1 MIDFN
6 FLTMFF
12 SLATF
17 ANKRHV
23 VPRLSLTNVAALN
36 YLLRSKIFV
45 SEDRQ
50 LWAIHLIL
58 DFKPILEIYQEIG
71 HPIREGDPWLARID
85 VSLPNF
91 LAQEDL
97 PPIVLQFQQVLPEVA
112 TAPGEKISSSHLSLE
127 EEIDKFHFEEEETQE
142 AQIVHI
148 SDTED
153 ELDRH

>member
-1 MIDFN
+1 M
-6 FLTMFF
+6 
-12 SLATF
+12 
-17 ANKRHV
+17 
-23 VPRLSLTNVAALN
+23 
-36 YLLRSKIFV
+36 
-45 SEDRQ
+45 
-50 LWAIHLIL
+50 IL

-97 PPIVLQFQQVLPEVA
+97 PPIVLPFQQVLPEVA

-142 AQIVHI
+142 AKIVHI

-153 ELDRH
+153 EPDRHSGVCTPILVIARPDSTSEEEEDKMALNQGNKSLRDLMVARYKGSTSQEVPKS

>member
-1 MIDFN
+1 M
-6 FLTMFF
+6 
-12 SLATF
+12 
-17 ANKRHV
+17 
-23 VPRLSLTNVAALN
+23 
-36 YLLRSKIFV
+36 
-45 SEDRQ
+45 
-50 LWAIHLIL
+50 IL

-97 PPIVLQFQQVLPEVA
+97 PPIVLPFQQVLPEVA

-148 SDTED
+148 SDTE
-153 ELDRH
+153 EEIDRHSGVQASVLVIAHSDNTSEEEEDEMALNRGNKSLRELMAERNKGSTS